1 MFIKLQELLAQRAKI
16 DNQMRAI
23 RIQGVL
29 ASLAKIADKSRLHTT
44 LENQLDGLLMRPLR
58 DNEAIDEL
66 LEHMEAV
73 LNIIEE

>member
-16 DNQMRAI
+16 DNQLRAI
-23 RIQGVL
+23 RIQNVL
-29 ASLAKIADKSRLHTT
+29 ASLAKITTKSRLHTT
-44 LENQLDGLLMRPLR
+44 LEHQLDGLLMRPLR

-66 LEHMEAV
+66 LEQMEAV